1 VTSTS
6 PHPAVPELPETVP
19 ARMVNEF
26 VYCPR
31 LFHLEWV
38 QGRFATSDD
47 VEEGRYVHR
56 IVDEPGGDLPDPDAN
71 LERFAG
77 RTSRSFWLT
86 STKLGVSAKID
97 IVEVDNEGR
106 VTPVD
111 YKKGAPDKQGRA
123 WPADEIQSVLQAL
136 LLQEAGYR
144 VDKAEIWYAETR
156 RRVVLAVNDSRLD
169 ETRDLLRQLWQIA
182 ASDTAPAPLD
192 DSPKCPRCSL
202 VGVCLPDEI
211 NTLRIRDH
219 TPKQPRGVMAADPDN
234 RPIYVMEQGAVI
246 AARRGRLEIFK
257 EREKLASY
265 RLIDISQVCL
275 YGNITVTPQAMR
287 ELFARSTPVC
297 WFSYGGWFSGM
308 AEGLPSKHVDLRR
321 GQYTA
326 PADILL
332 AAADHMIE
340 GKIKNSRTLLRR
352 NLKTP
357 AGQAVE
363 QLAQLAGNA
372 ATAAGYPSLLG
383 IEGTAARIYFSHFTG
398 MLTAPGGLDT
408 VAFDTNGR
416 ARRPPPDPV
425 NALLSFTYA
434 LLVKDLT
441 VALTMIGFDP
451 YYGVFH
457 RPRYGRPALALD
469 LAEEFRPLIADST
482 VIQLIN
488 NGEIRP
494 SHFTRR
500 AGGCQLDADGRRAVI
515 TAYERRMSHEIKHPV
530 FGYRV
535 NYRRALDVQGRILAA
550 HLTGELPEYTP
561 FTTR

>member
-1 VTSTS
+1 MVS
-6 PHPAVPELPETVP
+6 PARPPQPGLPETVP
-19 ARMVNEF
+19 ARMVNKF

-31 LFHLEWV
+31 LFYLEWV

-47 VEEGRYVHR
+47 VEEGRWIHR
-56 IVDEPGGDLPDPDAN
+56 VVDEPGGDLPDPETD
-71 LERFAG
+71 LECFAG
-77 RTSRSFWLT
+77 RTSRSFWIT
-86 STKLGVSAKID
+86 STDLGVSAKID
-97 IVEVDNEGR
+97 IVEISDDGTVI
-106 VTPVD
+106 PVD
-111 YKKGAPDKQGRA
+111 YKKGAPDRHGKA

-144 VDKAEIWYAETR
+144 VRKAEIWYAETR
-156 RRVVLAVNDSRLD
+156 RRVEIPID
-169 ETRDLLRQLWQIA
+169 ETRLQDVHQLMQRLWQTA
-182 ASDTAPAPLD
+182 ASDTMPAPLQ

-202 VGVCLPDEI
+202 VGLCLPDEI
-211 NTLRIRDH
+211 NTLRIRQQ
-219 TPKQPRGVMAADPDN
+219 TAQRPRGVMAADPDS
-234 RPIYVMEQGAVI
+234 RPVYVMEQGTVVGI
-246 AARRGRLEIFK
+246 RRGRLETYK
-257 EREKLASY
+257 QDEKLASY
-265 RLIDISQVCL
+265 RLIDVQQLCL

-287 ELFARSTPVC
+287 ELLAREIPVC

-308 AEGLPSKHVDLRR
+308 AQGLPSKHVELRR
-321 GQYTA
+321 SQYTA
-326 PADILL
+326 TPETLL
-332 AAADHMIE
+332 AAAGSMIE
-340 GKIKNSRTLLRR
+340 GKIKNCRTLLRR
-352 NLKTP
+352 NSRTP
-357 AGQAVE
+357 TGQAID
-363 QLAQLAGNA
+363 QLADLATA
-372 ATAAGYPSLLG
+372 ATTPAGYPSLLG
-383 IEGTAARIYFSHFTG
+383 FEGTAARIYFSRFSG
-398 MLTAPGGLDT
+398 MLSENTGLDT
-408 VAFDTNGR
+408 TAFDTNGR

-441 VALTMIGFDP
+441 STLATIGFDP

-494 SHFTRR
+494 THFT
-500 AGGCQLDADGRRAVI
+500 GGCQLDRDGRRAVI
-515 TAYERRMSHEIKHPV
+515 TAYERRMAHEIKHPV

-550 HLTGELPEYTP
+550 HLTGELPAYTP

>member
-1 VTSTS
+1 MTT
-6 PHPAVPELPETVP
+6 PARPPTAGLPETVP

-31 LFHLEWV
+31 LFYLEWV

-47 VEEGRYVHR
+47 VEEGRWVHR
-56 IVDEPGGDLPDPDAN
+56 VVDDPGGDLPDPEAD

-86 STKLGVSAKID
+86 STDLGVSAKID
-97 IVEVDNEGR
+97 IVEVGKDGT
-106 VTPVD
+106 VVPVD
-111 YKKGAPDKQGRA
+111 YKKGSPDRRGYA
-123 WPADEIQSVLQAL
+123 WPSDEIQSILQAL

-144 VDKAEIWYAETR
+144 VQRAEIWYAETR
-156 RRVVLAVNDSRLD
+156 RRVEIPIDQTRL
-169 ETRDLLRQLWQIA
+169 EQTRQLMERLWQTA
-182 ASDTAPAPLD
+182 ASDTMPPPLE

-202 VGVCLPDEI
+202 VGLCLPDEI
-211 NTLRIRDH
+211 NALRTRDR
-219 TPKQPRGVMAADPDN
+219 TPKRPRGVMAADPDS
-234 RPIYVMEQGAVI
+234 RPVYVMEQGAVVGV
-246 AARRGRLEIFK
+246 RGGRLETYK
-257 EREKLASY
+257 QDEKLASY
-265 RLIDISQVCL
+265 RLIDVLQLCL
-275 YGNITVTPQAMR
+275 YGNITVTSQVMR
-287 ELFARSTPVC
+287 ELFARDIPIC

-321 GQYTA
+321 SQYTTT
-326 PADILL
+326 PDVLL
-332 AAADHMIE
+332 TAAGRMIE
-340 GKIKNSRTLLRR
+340 GKIKNCRTLLRR
-352 NLKTP
+352 NSKIP
-357 AGQAVE
+357 ADQAID
-363 QLAQLAGNA
+363 QLADLALAA
-372 ATAAGYPSLLG
+372 ATPAGYPSLLG
-383 IEGTAARIYFSHFTG
+383 LEGTAARIYFSRFTS
-398 MLTAPGGLDT
+398 MINQDSDLD
-408 VAFDTNGR
+408 VAAFDTNGR

-441 VALTMIGFDP
+441 STLTTIGFDP
-451 YYGVFH
+451 YYGLFH

-500 AGGCQLDADGRRAVI
+500 AGGCQLDRDGRRAVI
-515 TAYERRMSHEIKHPV
+515 TAYERRMAHEIKHPV

-535 NYRRALDVQGRILAA
+535 NYRRALDVQARILAA
-550 HLTGELPEYTP
+550 HLTGDLPAYTP

>member
-1 VTSTS
+1 MTAAA
-6 PHPAVPELPETVP
+6 PRPAIPGLPETVP

-38 QGRFATSDD
+38 QARFATSDD
-47 VEEGRYVHR
+47 VEEGLYVHR
-56 IVDEPGGDLPDPDAN
+56 VVDEPGGDLPDPDDD

-86 STKLGVSAKID
+86 STTLGVSAKID
-97 IVEVDNEGR
+97 IVEVGEDGM

-111 YKKGAPDKQGRA
+111 YKKGAPDKHGHA

-144 VDKAEIWYAETR
+144 VNKAEIWYAETR
-156 RRVVLAVNDSRLD
+156 HRVVLPIDDTRLD
-169 ETRDLLRQLWQIA
+169 ETRELLGRLWQTA
-182 ASDTAPAPLD
+182 ASDSPPAPLT

-202 VGVCLPDEI
+202 VGICLPDEI
-211 NTLRIRDH
+211 NTLRTRDR
-219 TPKQPRGVMAADPDN
+219 TPQRPRGVMAADPDS
-234 RPIYVMEQGAVI
+234 RPMYVMEQGAVV
-246 AARRGRLEIFK
+246 AVRRGRLEIFK
-257 EREKLASY
+257 EREHLASH

-275 YGNITVTPQAMR
+275 YGNITITPQAMR
-287 ELFARSTPVC
+287 ELFARDIPVC
-297 WFSYGGWFSGM
+297 WFSYGGWLSGM

-321 GQYTA
+321 GQYTT
-326 PADILL
+326 PTSTLL
-332 AAADHMIE
+332 VAAGRMIE

-352 NLKTP
+352 NSKTSP
-357 AGQAVE
+357 GQAID
-363 QLAQLAGNA
+363 QLAQLAA
-372 ATAAGYPSLLG
+372 DAVTPAGYPSLLG
-383 IEGTAARIYFSHFTG
+383 LEGTAARIYFSHFTG
-398 MLTAPGGLDT
+398 MLTTSSGLDT
-408 VAFDTNGR
+408 AAFDTNGR
-416 ARRPPPDPV
+416 ARRPPPDPI
-425 NALLSFTYA
+425 NSLLSFTYA

-441 VALTMIGFDP
+441 IALTTIGFDP

-469 LAEEFRPLIADST
+469 IAEEFRPLIADST

-500 AGGCQLDADGRRAVI
+500 AGGCQLEAEGRRVVI
-515 TAYERRMSHEIKHPV
+515 GAYERRMSHEIKHPV

>member
-1 VTSTS
+1 MTSS
-6 PHPAVPELPETVP
+6 RPDLPGLPETVP

-31 LFHLEWV
+31 LFYLEWV

-47 VEEGRYVHR
+47 VEEGLYVHR
-56 IVDEPGGDLPDPDAN
+56 VVDEPGGDLPDPEED

-86 STKLGVSAKID
+86 SAGLGVTSKID
-97 IVEVDNEGR
+97 IVEVGDGGV

-111 YKKGAPDKQGRA
+111 YKKGSPDRNGRA

-136 LLQEAGYR
+136 LLQEAGYQ
-144 VDKAEIWYAETR
+144 VEQAEIWYAETR
-156 RRVVLAVNDSRLD
+156 RRVVIPMHSDRL
-169 ETRDLLRQLWQIA
+169 EQTRTLLTRLWHTA
-182 ASDTAPAPLD
+182 ASDDAPAPLA

-202 VGVCLPDEI
+202 VGLCLPDEI
-211 NTLRIRDH
+211 NSLRTRDR
-219 TPKQPRGVMAADPDN
+219 TPRRPRGVMAADPDS
-234 RPIYVMEQGAVI
+234 RPAYVMEQGAVV
-246 AARRGRLEIFK
+246 AVRRGRLEVFK
-257 EREKLASY
+257 DKENLASY
-265 RLIDISQVCL
+265 RLIDVSQVCL
-275 YGNITVTPQAMR
+275 YGNVTVTPQVMR
-287 ELFARSTPVC
+287 ELFARETPVC

-321 GQYTA
+321 SQYTA
-326 PADILL
+326 APAVML
-332 AAADHMIE
+332 AAAGRMIE
-340 GKIKNSRTLLRR
+340 GKIRNSRTLLRR
-352 NLKTP
+352 NSKTSP
-357 AGQAVE
+357 GRVID
-363 QLAQLAGNA
+363 QLLDL
-372 ATAAGYPSLLG
+372 ATAAAHPTGYPSLLG
-383 IEGTAARIYFSHFTG
+383 HEGTAARLYFANFTG
-398 MLTAPGGLDT
+398 MLNTSNGVDTA
-408 VAFDTNGR
+408 AFDQNGR

-425 NALLSFTYA
+425 NALLSFVYA

-441 VALTMIGFDP
+441 VTLTTVGFDP
-451 YYGVFH
+451 FTGVFH

-500 AGGCQLDADGRRAVI
+500 AGGCQLDRDGRRAVI
-515 TAYERRMSHEIKHPV
+515 SAYERRMSHEIKHPV

-535 NYRRALDVQGRILAA
+535 NYRRALDVQARLLAA
-550 HLTGELPEYTP
+550 NLTGEIDEYTP